1 MVTLVTG
8 GTGYLGGR
16 LVAAL
21 VAGGETVRVLLRP
34 GTSVPKSMP
43 TMQVAVGDV
52 SVPEDAVAAMD
63 GVRFVYHLAG
73 IHDPNRVE
81 SAPILKAVNVDGT
94 RHVLQAARVT
104 GVERVA
110 HVLSTFALGPT
121 DQGIRD
127 EPASKSDLDAGTE
140 EESFGSWY
148 RSIREADTITRTFEG
163 LDVVRIYSGYLY
175 GPGENH
181 APNGLTAR
189 IDSLAWNRRPWAL
202 WPSDRRW
209 TTAYIEDVIRG
220 CSLAMENGQPG
231 EGYVLGGEE
240 IDGHGLAELVGEL
253 LEREV
258 LPRFVPRFTRAF
270 LAFMGWPGGGSG
282 MKRAQ
287 LALDD
292 HDWRF
297 SSQKAIAE
305 LGFSRTPIKI
315 GLRRTLEFL
324 GHLPEDGDALGRAAR
339 L

>member
-21 VAGGETVRVLLRP
+21 VARGETVRVLLRP
-34 GTSVPKSMP
+34 GTSVPRSMP

-73 IHDPNRVE
+73 IHDPNCVE
-81 SAPILKAVNVDGT
+81 SDPVLTAVNVSGT

-127 EPASKSDLDAGTE
+127 ESPPKSGLDAGADEDT
-140 EESFGSWY
+140 FGPWF
-148 RSIREADTITRTFEG
+148 RSIREADAIARSFEG
-163 LDVVRIYSGYLY
+163 LDVIRIYSGQLY

-189 IDSLAWNRRPWAL
+189 IDALARQRRPWAL

-209 TTAYIEDVIRG
+209 TTAYIDDVIRG
-220 CSLAMENGQPG
+220 CPLAMENGQPG
-231 EGYVLGGEE
+231 EAYILGGEE
-240 IDGHGLAELVGEL
+240 IDGHGLADLVGEL
-253 LEREV
+253 LGQEV
-258 LPRFVPRFTRAF
+258 RPRFVPRFIRTL
-270 LAFMGWPGGGSG
+270 LAFMGRSSGGSR
-282 MKRAQ
+282 MRRVQ

-292 HDWRF
+292 RDWRF
-297 SSQKAIAE
+297 TSQKAIAE
-305 LGFSRTPIKI
+305 LGYSRTPIKI

-324 GHLPEDGDALGRAAR
+324 GHLSEDRDVVGGAAR